1 MSYFTLSEDQMTTP
15 VPEKKRDH
23 KGQNNPHFGHIM
35 QPASREAISKTQKVR
50 YDLLRQAV
58 ERATDDNRIRQVVKE
73 EIDKLLKE
81 MIPVKPN
88 NNKPNIPVT
97 YE

>member
-1 MSYFTLSEDQMTTP
+1 MSYFTISEDQMTTP

-58 ERATDDNRIRQVVKE
+58 ERATDDNRIRQVVRE
-73 EIDKLLKE
+73 ELRKLINESKS
-81 MIPVKPN
+81 V
-88 NNKPNIPVT
+88 NNKPNNIPL
-97 YE
+97 

>member
-1 MSYFTLSEDQMTTP
+1 MSYFTILEDQRTTP

-35 QPASREAISKTQKVR
+35 QPASREAISKTQKAR

-58 ERATDDNRIRQVVKE
+58 ERATDDNRIKQVVRE
-73 EIDKLLKE
+73 ELRKLINESK
-81 MIPVKPN
+81 PV
-88 NNKPNIPVT
+88 NNKPNNIPL
-97 YE
+97 

>member
-1 MSYFTLSEDQMTTP
+1 MSYFTILEDQRTTP

-35 QPASREAISKTQKVR
+35 QPASREAISKTQKAR

-58 ERATDDNRIRQVVKE
+58 ERATDDNRIRQVVRE
-73 EIDKLLKE
+73 ELRKLINESK
-81 MIPVKPN
+81 PV
-88 NNKPNIPVT
+88 NNKPNNIPL
-97 YE
+97 